1 MMMDKFLDKT
11 KRIIFTEQGG
21 IVSSTLILSAMIVLS
36 RIFGF
41 LRYRILAGFFEKG
54 QLDIYFA
61 SFRIPDLVFEI
72 LITGALTSSFI
83 PIFIKYQHNKKDID
97 IIVSSIINILSI
109 LLLFFVTTLY
119 LTMDVLIPIITPGFD
134 SEKIKIITEYSK
146 ILLITQ
152 LPFLVFGNFL
162 TGIAQANKTF
172 LVTAI
177 APVLYNIMVIIITL
191 LGVAKMQLFAPI
203 LGVII
208 GSVVFFLVQIPVIYS
223 FKLTYLFTIK
233 VTAGVKEFFKMI
245 IPRIFTVL
253 LAQIDTTIDLTL
265 STLLGVGSY
274 TVFYFAQHL
283 QLLPV
288 SVIGIAF
295 GQASLP
301 YLTEMFE
308 QKKTE
313 ELKKIIISSILNL
326 FFLTIP
332 FMGFFIVARTPL
344 VRMFFGGEKYDWNA
358 TVDTAYA
365 LSYFAISLPFH
376 SIYYFLTRCFYALL
390 DSKTPFIMSLITI
403 LINTFLSLFFILVL
417 HLPVW
422 SLALSF
428 SFSMILN
435 VLLLIALL
443 AKKIKGLEIIYLIK
457 STLKIMLSLSL
468 AFPITYFYIKL
479 SDGLIYDTTRTINV
493 FFLLLTSS
501 LIYFILYITTAW
513 FFEIKE
519 IFLVTSLLIRAKEFK
534 QKITSFY
541 TLYE

>member
-1 MMMDKFLDKT
+1 MDKFLSKT
-11 KRIIFTEQGG
+11 RKIIFTEQGG
-21 IVSSTLILSAMIVLS
+21 IISSTLILAAMIIIS
-36 RIFGF
+36 RVFGF
-41 LRYRILAGFFEKG
+41 LRYRILSGFFDKG

-83 PIFIKYQHNKKDID
+83 PIFIKYQQNKKELDVTI
-97 IIVSSIINILSI
+97 SSIINILTA
-109 LLLFFVTTLY
+109 LLFLFIGILY
-119 LTMDVLIPIITPGFD
+119 LLMNFLIPLITPGFD

-146 ILLITQ
+146 ILLIAQ

-177 APVLYNIMVIIITL
+177 APVLYNIMVIIVML
-191 LGVAKMQLFAPI
+191 LGVSKLQLFAPI

-208 GSVVFFLVQIPVIYS
+208 GSFVFFLIQIPVIYS
-223 FKLTYLFTIK
+223 FNLTYLFTIK
-233 VTAGVKEFFKMI
+233 VTSGVKEFFKI
-245 IPRIFTVL
+245 IVPRILTVL

-265 STLLGVGSY
+265 STLLGTGSY

-313 ELKKIIISSILNL
+313 ELKKIIVSSILNL

-358 TVDTAYA
+358 TVETAYT
-365 LSYFAISLPFH
+365 LSYFALSLPFH

-390 DSKTPFIMSLITI
+390 DSKTPFILSLISI
-403 LINTFLSLFFILVL
+403 LLNTALSIVSILLL

-422 SLALSF
+422 ALALSF
-428 SFSMILN
+428 SFSMIINVIFLI
-435 VLLLIALL
+435 VLLT
-443 AKKIKGLEIIYLIK
+443 KKIPGLDILHLIK
-457 STLKIMLSLSL
+457 NSLRIVLSLSI
-468 AFPITYFYIKL
+468 AFPATYFYIKL
-479 SDGLIYDTTRTINV
+479 TDGLIFDTSRTINV
-493 FFLLLTSS
+493 FFLLLTSCF
-501 LIYFILYITTAW
+501 LYFTLYIITAW

-519 IFLVTSLLIRAKEFK
+519 IFMVTKLLMRAKEYK

-541 TLYE
+541 SLYE